1 MKASF
6 ATALLLLLTL
16 SLPLQAMTLSEAM
29 NALGA
34 AKSSGLVGE
43 KPDGYLGVV
52 KTTPQAQEITNLINQ
67 ARRTEYQRIAQQN
80 GTRLQ
85 DVEVIAG
92 QKAIDKTTA
101 GHYIQRNG
109 AWVKK

>member
-6 ATALLLLLTL
+6 ITALLLLLTL
-16 SLPLQAMTLSEAM
+16 SLPLQAMTLSDAM
-29 NALGA
+29 SALGT
-34 AKSSGLVGE
+34 AKASGLVGE

-52 KTTPQAQEITNLINQ
+52 TSTPQAQEITTLINQ
-67 ARRTEYQRIAQQN
+67 ARRAEYQRIAQQN